1 LHRSMADAKGEPMYA
16 VLVAVAIDPNHQDE
30 AQEHLHKEVVPQVK
44 QAPGAVAGYWLA
56 PSGGQ
61 GYATIVF
68 ESEDQAKA
76 AAEMVPQRVPE
87 FVTVNHVQVQEIVAH
102 F

>member
-1 LHRSMADAKGEPMYA
+1 MYA
-16 VLVAVAIDPNHQDE
+16 VLVAVAIESGKEDE
-30 AQEHLHKEVVPQVK
+30 ALEHLRSQVVPGVK
-44 QAPGAVAGYWLA
+44 QAPGAIHGYWLA

-61 GYATIVF
+61 GYSTVVF
-68 ESEDQAKA
+68 ESEEQAKA

-87 FVTVNHVQVQEIVAH
+87 FVTINHIQVQEIIAN

>member
-1 LHRSMADAKGEPMYA
+1 MYA
-16 VLVAVAIDPNHQDE
+16 VLVAVSIDSGKEDE
-30 AQEHLHKEVVPQVK
+30 AIEHLRTQVVPGVK

-56 PSGGQ
+56 PDNGQ
-61 GYATIVF
+61 GYSTVVF
-68 ESEDQAKA
+68 ETEEQAKA

-87 FVTVNHVQVQEIVAH
+87 FVKIGHVQVQEIVAN

>member
-1 LHRSMADAKGEPMYA
+1 MYA
-16 VLVAVAIDPNHQDE
+16 VLVAVTIDPEHQEE
-30 AQEHLHKEVVPQVK
+30 AQEHLRKEVVPGVK

-56 PSGGQ
+56 PAGGQ
-61 GYATIVF
+61 GYSTIVF
-68 ESEDQAKA
+68 DSEENAKA

-87 FVTVNHVQVQEIVAH
+87 FVTVNHVQVQEIIAH